1 MPQRLPLLPE
11 ADAVMHLKKPRSI
24 LRHAPTIEDLERR
37 VAELEKLVENWQCTS
52 GLIGSCGDP
61 SSVRPEHLEK
71 CIAEDERRIAALES
85 QLALARETE
94 HQLLE
99 RTEEIHRAQEDAE
112 EKVVELEDERARK
125 PWPLDSGLPEDWDRN
140 TGRRFNDP
148 G

>member
-11 ADAVMHLKKPRSI
+11 ADAVMHLTKPRSI

-61 SSVRPEHLEK
+61 S
-71 CIAEDERRIAALES
+71 
-85 QLALARETE
+85 

-112 EKVVELEDERARK
+112 EKVVELEAERARK